1 MVNER
6 IVPIEIDRRDG
17 YSPEEL
23 QVLNRYAEILP
34 DLTKLSAKMNCP
46 LELAIT
52 QDEHVKIVRQAIDI
66 GLLPEICLIRDQ
78 FRQELAMAGN
88 L

>member
-1 MVNER
+1 MANER
-6 IVPIEIDRRDG
+6 IVSIEIDRRDG

-34 DLTKLSAKMNCP
+34 DLTKLSMTMNRP
-46 LELAIT
+46 LELAMA
-52 QDEHVKIVRQAIDI
+52 QDEHVKIVRQAIDL

-78 FRQELAMAGN
+78 FRKELVMAGN